1 LLRVLWLQRR
11 MMFFPEVLA
20 DNAPLSFSAPH
31 EERTFTSPTG
41 NRLHAVTFSR
51 TDAHGTI
58 LYWHG
63 NAGSVSS
70 WGEVG
75 AQLSRMGWNVVVVDY
90 AGYGK
95 SRGAITSERVML
107 DDAQAV
113 FDALVATEKRVVLFG
128 RSLGTGIATFLAA
141 RNGDAVSRLVLET
154 PYASILDVAQR
165 LVPWA
170 PSFAIRIR
178 LRSDLW
184 MRDVRCPVHVMHG
197 DADEVIPLASARLL
211 QPLLP
216 AESAF
221 TVVPGGHHNDLA
233 AFPLYRDALA
243 RAMSM

>member
-1 LLRVLWLQRR
+1 

-20 DNAPLSFSAPH
+20 DDATLSFSAPH
-31 EERTFTSPTG
+31 EERTFPSSRTG
-41 NRLHAVTFSR
+41 NRLHAVVFR
-51 TDAHGTI
+51 RADARGTI

-75 AQLSRMGWNVVVVDY
+75 AQLSRMGWNVVVPDY

-113 FDALVATEKRVVLFG
+113 LDALDERLVVFG
-128 RSLGTGIATFLAA
+128 RSLGTGVATWLAA
-141 RNGDAVSRLVLET
+141 NNREKVARLILET
-154 PYASILDVAQR
+154 PYASILDVARR

-170 PSFAIRIR
+170 PAIAIRIR

-197 DADEVIPLASARLL
+197 DSDEVIPLASARLL
-211 QPLLP
+211 EPLLP
-216 AESAF
+216 AGSTF

-233 AFPLYRDALA
+233 AFPAYRDALA
-243 RAMSM
+243 RALSL